1 MIRAGTRRE
10 RRSQADRSSASELKL
25 LSAAALVLVEEGY
38 SALTFDRIGEVSG
51 FSRGLA
57 SQKFGSKDGMVL
69 AVVDYLNARLDSRY
83 AEGRDAAGNPLDEV
97 IAYVRTFLEE
107 IAVDH
112 LSLSYFVLLAAT
124 IANKA
129 PTQPAFVEAH
139 QKVKKALVLMIERGQ
154 KSGIIRTDV
163 DPETAALSIGSF
175 QLGVATQLRLDP
187 TLDVGKISRW
197 MLPAIRAALEV
208 PGRPDPD

>member
-1 MIRAGTRRE
+1 MSKAAPMIRAGTRRE

-97 IAYVRTFLEE
+97 IA
-107 IAVDH
+107 
-112 LSLSYFVLLAAT
+112 
-124 IANKA
+124 
-129 PTQPAFVEAH
+129 
-139 QKVKKALVLMIERGQ
+139 
-154 KSGIIRTDV
+154 
-163 DPETAALSIGSF
+163 
-175 QLGVATQLRLDP
+175 
-187 TLDVGKISRW
+187 
-197 MLPAIRAALEV
+197 
-208 PGRPDPD
+208 